1 MFGFRGFAA
10 AILGVV
16 LLTCSYSSSVQ
27 AKDGSEGPTGS
38 VIRGKASY
46 YANKFDGRRTAS
58 GETFSVGKL
67 TCASRTLPFG
77 TMIKITN
84 PRNGRSTV
92 VRVNDRGPYTPRYFL
107 DLSPAAAKAIGLR
120 GSAAVEARLL
130 R

>member
-1 MFGFRGFAA
+1 MVRFRGFAA

-16 LLTCSYSSSVQ
+16 LFTCSYSSSVQ
-27 AKDGSEGPTGS
+27 AKDGSEGPNGS

-84 PRNGRSTV
+84 PRNGRSTI

>member
-1 MFGFRGFAA
+1 MVRFRGFAA

-16 LLTCSYSSSVQ
+16 LLTCSYSSSVE

-84 PRNGRSTV
+84 PRNGRSTI